1 MPKLLDYAACSQD
14 VTVNDRDFA
23 AIAVEE
29 GRKSQAEGDG
39 KPLVGVVIA
48 KDGEEVGRSH
58 RGRTGPGEHAEYGLI
73 KELRARGV
81 DLTGAVVYTT
91 LEPCSTRNHPKVPC
105 AEHLAAA
112 GVAEVVIGMYDPNPR
127 IYRDGWRILRDHEI
141 RLRDFPAQL
150 REHVA
155 ADNKA
160 FADQFLRRTQ
170 DVDTGVVFDWDAHP
184 GGFVIATSG
193 GEFRVRFTRAGAD
206 RLHLYG
212 DMGKIG
218 SPRHARDFH
227 EVDDPAAQD
236 TWEGHSRTI
245 TEGRIG
251 MLAGPSGHLLLKVV
265 EVNDMDRG
273 ADQNCVK
280 FDYEY
285 RPSIGS

>member
-1 MPKLLDYAACSQD
+1 MD
-14 VTVNDRDFA
+14 DREFA

-29 GRKSQAEGDG
+29 GKKSQAEDEG

-48 KDGEEVGRSH
+48 RDGEELGRSH
-58 RGRTGPGEHAEYGLI
+58 RGRTGRGEHAEFGLI
-73 KELRARGV
+73 RELHSTGT
-81 DLTGAVVYTT
+81 DLTGSVVYTT

-105 AEHLAAA
+105 EEHLAAA

-127 IYRDGWRILRDHEI
+127 IYRDGWRVLRDHDI
-141 RLRDFPAQL
+141 RLRDFPADL
-150 REHVA
+150 REEVA
-155 ADNKA
+155 ADNRA
-160 FADQFLRRTQ
+160 FADQFLRRAQ
-170 DVDTGVVFDWDAHP
+170 DADTGVLFDWDAHP
-184 GGFVIATSG
+184 GGFHILTSG

-212 DMGKIG
+212 NVGQIG
-218 SPRHARDFH
+218 APRHAREFR

-245 TEGRIG
+245 VQGTIG
-251 MLAGPSGHLLLKVV
+251 MLAGPSGHLLLKVT

-273 ADQNCVK
+273 AEQNCVK

-285 RPSIGS
+285 RPSMKP